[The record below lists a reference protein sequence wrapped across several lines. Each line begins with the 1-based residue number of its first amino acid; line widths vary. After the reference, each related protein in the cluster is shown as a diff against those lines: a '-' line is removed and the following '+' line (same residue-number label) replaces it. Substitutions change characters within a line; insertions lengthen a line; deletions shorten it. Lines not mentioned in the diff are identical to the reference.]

1 MSSHLASASQAALP
15 SQLDRLHLI
24 DLATRPS
31 FAPVTAAYCPSLTA
45 SCTCTTAS
53 PYPAVPCARLPQP
66 TLPSQQGGHRPPG
79 RLYITAARR
88 RYTRPSAAQVK
99 ANRRCDAATDQLRQ
113 ELQRTALR
121 EEYYNQQGDDA
132 AKLTAENRLLIGRV
146 EEMGS
151 AMEQHKLELERLQQE
166 NASLNAKTQLME
178 ERSVLLKKIRQREN
192 HALQLLD
199 QAKAELDE
207 SEIFA

>member
-1 MSSHLASASQAALP
+1 
-15 SQLDRLHLI
+15 
-24 DLATRPS
+24 
-31 FAPVTAAYCPSLTA
+31 
-45 SCTCTTAS
+45 
-53 PYPAVPCARLPQP
+53 
-66 TLPSQQGGHRPPG
+66 
-79 RLYITAARR
+79 
-88 RYTRPSAAQVK
+88 VK

-166 NASLNAKTQLME
+166 NVSLNAKTQLME